1 MSTNQAKLSDLTKP
15 TLGYKSFQDR
25 KTEELIFI
33 FVEPLGGGA
42 KEAARQ
48 LEEKLKSEVY
58 HYEINNIE
66 VSKIITQEAKSAKL
80 PLNDFS
86 FFKSNGILPSQRAQ
100 RIFELQEWG
109 NKLREQSG
117 NDFLAKQIIRNIAKF
132 RRDRGFEQADE
143 NSAKIPKSLRVA
155 HIVRSLKHEA
165 ELELLK
171 AVYGNM
177 LIVVAVSGTYDEHLS
192 NHSPNATTV
201 SDKENRKKEFDILYK
216 IDQYDG
222 KNYGQRVR
230 KIFYKA
236 NIFLK
241 NDPLS
246 IKSEI
251 NRFLRL
257 LFDLEIYSP
266 THQERMMY
274 EAFSAGLMS
283 TCLSRQVGAA
293 ISNAEQ
299 ELVST
304 GWNGVPR
311 FGGGLATD
319 ANPNEKSALCK
330 TKEHCNSNK
339 KINEIINEIYIKLS
353 NSGLLLKKA
362 VKQDFTDAILDTS
375 VSSLIE
381 FSRAI
386 HAEMEAII
394 SASRDGKNCLREA
407 NIFVTTYPCENCV
420 KHILAAGISSVFFI
434 EPYPKS
440 RAKDFFSEFIADP
453 SETETKAHENK
464 KLQFI
469 QFVGIA
475 PISFPILYAATERKD
490 ENGVLIRPSDRPM
503 PKLRSYLD
511 SYTLYEQQIANELIN
526 ED

>member
-1 MSTNQAKLSDLTKP
+1 MATAQAKLPDLTKP
-15 TLGYKSFQDR
+15 TLGYKSFKDR
-25 KTEELIFI
+25 KTEELFFV

-42 KEAARQ
+42 KEAARL
-48 LEEKLKSEVY
+48 LEEKLKSHEY
-58 HYEINNIE
+58 EYEINNIE
-66 VSKIITQEAKSAKL
+66 VSNIIAQEAKSAKL
-80 PLNDFS
+80 PQNDFL
-86 FFKSNGILPSQRAQ
+86 FFRNHGISPSQRAKH
-100 RIFELQEWG
+100 IFELQEWG
-109 NKLREQSG
+109 NELRKLHG

-132 RRDRGFEQADE
+132 RREHGFEQADD
-143 NSAKIPKSLRVA
+143 SSVKIPKSVRVA

-177 LIVVAVSGTYDEHLS
+177 LIVVAVSGTYDQHLL
-192 NHSPNATTV
+192 NHIPNASTT
-201 SDKENRKKEFDILYK
+201 SDKENRKNEFDILYK

-222 KNYGQRVR
+222 KRYGQRVR
-230 KIFYKA
+230 KIFFKA

-241 NDPLS
+241 NDLSS
-246 IKSEI
+246 IKSEL

-257 LFDLEIYSP
+257 LFDLEVYSP
-266 THQERMMY
+266 SHHERMMY

-293 ISNAEQ
+293 ISNREQ

-319 ANPNEKSALCK
+319 ANGIENSALCK
-330 TKEHCNSNK
+330 TKGHCNSNK
-339 KINEIINEIYIKLS
+339 KINELVTELYTKLIKD
-353 NSGLLLKKA
+353 GLLLKKTN
-362 VKQDFTDAILDTS
+362 KYDFKEAILDTS
-375 VSSLIE
+375 ISSLIE

-394 SASRDGKNCLREA
+394 SASRNGKSCLREA

-420 KHILAAGISSVFFI
+420 KHILAAGISSVIFI

-453 SETETKAHENK
+453 NCTETAPDEHK

-475 PISFPILYAATERKD
+475 PISFPILYEATERKD
-490 ENGVLIRPSDRPM
+490 ENGVLIRHSDKPM

-511 SYTLYEQQIANELIN
+511 SYTLYEQQIASELIN